1 MGRSERTCELLAEHC
16 RTYPQLQIQD
26 IFKYLYQS
34 AFGCEH
40 MVSSPEAVT
49 DNIRREYGG
58 ESKSGTK
65 VPNIETSACQR
76 RAWSSNDE
84 ILIDTLDGAY
94 SRVHLAWLDCG
105 LSAETLGRLFFNSA
119 KREADGKA
127 ELEHKLKAAGELAR
141 ESFFPFSA
149 DEFEKALEEWRA
161 DGYPAVH
168 HSDAFRMA
176 YHPAYRVIADRYA
189 AFLPLFAKL
198 DEMLGKGAAVIAV
211 EGGSASGKTTLS
223 EMLEE
228 LYGCT
233 VFHMDDFFLRPEQR
247 TAERYA
253 EPGGNVDRERFL
265 EEVLIPLSEN
275 RPIDYRRFDCSTSGL
290 ASPVRIVP
298 EKLTVI
304 EGVYSMHP
312 ELSGYYDFSVFLEIS
327 SELQNARISKRN
339 SPQAARRFRDEWIPL
354 ERMYFSQMK
363 VKERCDMIFPDNF

>member
-1 MGRSERTCELLAEHC
+1 MGQSERTRRLLAAHC
-16 RTYPQLQIQD
+16 RTYPQLQVQD

-49 DNIRREYGG
+49 DNIRREYGDG
-58 ESKSGTK
+58 RLS
-65 VPNIETSACQR
+65 
-76 RAWSSNDE
+76 DE
-84 ILIDTLDGAY
+84 VLTDTLDGAY
-94 SRVHLAWLDCG
+94 SRVHLAWLDRG

-119 KREADGKA
+119 RREPNGRAD
-127 ELEHKLKAAGELAR
+127 LENKLKVAGELAR
-141 ESFFPFSA
+141 GSGFPFSA
-149 DEFEKALEEWRA
+149 DEFEKTAGKWRA

-168 HSDAFRMA
+168 HSDVFRRA
-176 YHPAYRVIADRYA
+176 YHPAYRVIAERYV

-198 DEMLGKGAAVIAV
+198 DEMLEKGAAVIAI
-211 EGGSASGKTTLS
+211 EGGSASGKTTLG
-223 EMLEE
+223 EMLAE
-228 LYGCT
+228 LYNCT
-233 VFHMDDFFLRPEQR
+233 IFHMDDFFLRPEQR

-275 RPIDYRRFDCSTSGL
+275 RPVDYRKFDCSTFRL
-290 ASPVRIVP
+290 APPVRIVP

-327 SELQNARISKRN
+327 PELQSARISKRN
-339 SPQAARRFRDEWIPL
+339 SPQVARRFSDEWIPL
-354 ERMYFSQMK
+354 ERAYFSEMK
-363 VKERCDMIFPDNF
+363 VRERCDMLIARGNQIS